1 MRRPL
6 FAAVLVLGALVLI
19 GPHARAQMETREG
32 IALQNEILELRHE
45 LQVMRQQ
52 LGSGAYSQGYRPTY
66 PPPQEGGQTSAG
78 QSGLVAQLLDR
89 VTNLE
94 EQVRQLRG
102 EVDQLQ
108 NTQQQMGQDLGKRID
123 DLAFQM
129 QQGQGGAAPAP
140 GGAPP
145 PPARGQAG
153 NSLGTLPSNP
163 AAPTAP
169 PPRTPQLAMQQGNA
183 ALARRDYK
191 AAEAS
196 AREVLARH
204 GADSYDA
211 QFLLARALAGQ
222 RQWQQAA
229 LAYDDTYTR
238 SKKGSH
244 AQDALLGLAESL
256 TALGDKQAACGALG
270 NLHRQF
276 PTPRRDLRAPI
287 ETARKRANCS

>member
-6 FAAVLVLGALVLI
+6 VAAVLVLGTLVLLA
-19 GPHARAQMETREG
+19 PRARAQMETREG

-45 LQVMRQQ
+45 LQVMQQQ
-52 LGSGAYSQGYRPTY
+52 LASGAYGQGYRPAY
-66 PPPQEGGQTSAG
+66 PAPQAEGRAPAG

-89 VTNLE
+89 VSTLE
-94 EQVRQLRG
+94 DQVRQLRG
-102 EVDQLQ
+102 QVDELQ
-108 NTQQQMGQDLGKRID
+108 NNQQRMGQDLGKRID

-129 QQGQGGAAPAP
+129 QQGQGGAPPAPAS
-140 GGAPP
+140 APP
-145 PPARGQAG
+145 PPASGQAN
-153 NSLGTLPSNP
+153 NSLGTLPGAP
-163 AAPTAP
+163 AAPAAA

-191 AAEAS
+191 AAETS
-196 AREVLARH
+196 AREVLSRH

-238 SKKGSH
+238 AKKGSH

-276 PTPRRDLRAPI
+276 PNPRRDLRAPI
-287 ETARKRANCS
+287 DAARKRGGCS

>member
-6 FAAVLVLGALVLI
+6 VAAVLVLGTLTLAA
-19 GPHARAQMETREG
+19 PRARAQMETREG

-45 LQVMRQQ
+45 LDVMRQQ
-52 LGSGAYSQGYRPTY
+52 LGSGAYSQGYRPT
-66 PPPQEGGQTSAG
+66 PQVEGPAPAG

-89 VTNLE
+89 VSTLE
-94 EQVRQLRG
+94 EEVRQLHG
-102 EVDQLQ
+102 QVDELQ
-108 NTQQQMGQDLGKRID
+108 NTQQRMGQDLGKRID

-129 QQGQGGAAPAP
+129 QQGQGGAPAAAP
-140 GGAPP
+140 GGPPP
-145 PPARGQAG
+145 PPAGSQSQ
-153 NSLGTLPSNP
+153 NTLGTLPANP
-163 AAPTAP
+163 AAPQAP

-196 AREVLARH
+196 AQEVLNRH

-270 NLHRQF
+270 NLQRQF